1 MEEKCILDP
10 QKDCLG
16 LMRAELLEREI
27 SDLKKDIEDI
37 RERNNTS
44 HSEFYNRLVVLEKH
58 NEVQDIHY
66 EHIIEKLGD
75 ITSKL
80 NSVVE
85 KIAIIE
91 SKPGK
96 KWENLVGQIIGL
108 VVAAIVAV
116 VLSRIGLS

>member
-10 QKDCLG
+10 QKECLG
-16 LMRAELLEREI
+16 LMRAELLEREM

-37 RERNNTS
+37 RERNNSS
-44 HSEFYNRLVVLEKH
+44 HSEFYNRLMILEKH
-58 NEVQDIHY
+58 NEAQDIHY

-75 ITSKL
+75 ITTKL

-85 KIAIIE
+85 KIAAIE

-96 KWENLVGQIIGL
+96 KWENMVSQIFGL
-108 VVAAIVAV
+108 VLAAIVAV
-116 VLSRIGLS
+116 VFTKIGLK